1 MTSFWKKLN
10 TLVQAQINDLVE
22 RDRDDQTSR
31 ARRKYLARH
40 DVSQNLQNDVKALRN
55 RINEALE
62 YETQLQNR
70 VDQLHGDISNWD
82 AKADQAVADN
92 RDNDA
97 RFALARL
104 QQAQRDL
111 AMAESDL
118 REHRMLT
125 QELISQV
132 NTLDSVVSETQHTD
146 TSEGISP
153 ETTVQSASE
162 DASLIDD
169 IARRVD
175 STRQKLG
182 QLVQDTLDNFSGEPR
197 QEEPQQVIIDEEPEP
212 PRRTTH
218 PVNTRAVDDDL
229 ERRRARLSKPQ
240 TPDEKVADD
249 STSSD

>member
-10 TLVQAQINDLVE
+10 TLVQAQINDLVD

-40 DVSQNLQNDVKALRN
+40 DVSRNLQNDVKALRE

-62 YETQLQNR
+62 YETQLQAR
-70 VDQLHGDISNWD
+70 VNQLYADISNWD
-82 AKADQAVADN
+82 AKSDQAIAEN
-92 RDNDA
+92 REDDA

-132 NTLDSVVSETQHTD
+132 NTLDSVVSEAQHTEASEVTPSETSVPATSED
-146 TSEGISP
+146 TSL
-153 ETTVQSASE
+153 V
-162 DASLIDD
+162 DD

-175 STRQKLG
+175 NTRQKLG
-182 QLVQDTLDNFSGEPR
+182 QLVQDTLETLSGEPR
-197 QEEPQQVIIDEEPEP
+197 PEEPQQVIIEEEPEP

-218 PVNTRAVDDDL
+218 PVNMRAVDDDL
-229 ERRRARLSKPQ
+229 ERRRSRLSKP
-240 TPDEKVADD
+240 PAPGEKTSDD
-249 STSSD
+249 APSSD